1 MIDVNTIGIGVDTR
15 EVKSAV
21 TDLDRLGKAADN
33 ASRKA
38 DGLDDSSKRLEKSTH
53 ALSGALGLATR
64 AFGALGVGLL
74 AKEFISAS
82 DAMTKMRGQLSN
94 ATKSQEEFNAAF
106 SSVRS
111 IANQVQSDLGSIG
124 TVYARLSNAL
134 QDMGASQQQVT
145 DVTKTMALALRVNGA
160 SAAET
165 SSALLQLSQ
174 AFGAGK
180 LSGDEFRSAME
191 SAPNLMRE
199 LAKSIGVP
207 IGQLKEL
214 AANGQITSDIL
225 LKAFSNPELLKSL
238 EAQNEKMKT
247 ISGSWQELKNQLV
260 ELVGVLN
267 NKTGASD
274 WISEQLS
281 GVSSWLNQ
289 IKFTIENGNWF
300 DKLAIML
307 GYNTKSMAVM
317 NAAQKN
323 NGAPIDFAGIKK
335 FRELSTLE
343 SKAGFL
349 EGLPSD
355 GVFYGNNG
363 VTTFGKELSAIRKRI
378 NTYKSELGISGNTTI
393 PITDT
398 YMGAPNFAVEKK
410 EGAGGYDARSYKD
423 FKSYEDA
430 AKKQKDLRD
439 KANEQALKDL
449 QDQVTEEFEANE
461 AIYKYKFDKEK
472 DFAEFKKKQ
481 EKELNN
487 EVEKHLKA
495 VQRSENKILDE
506 KHKKEKDALE
516 KLSRQQE
523 QMARELSQAFTNGL
537 FDSFKKGESFGKSMI
552 RNLAALAQTWLSR
565 MIEGLFTGSGGIV
578 STLGGLLGGTVST
591 SAVAG
596 TANNVLTGTGSNSIF
611 GTLSGIKDFFTGGGM
626 NAAVDGAIQ
635 GLAGKLSG
643 WGFDK
648 LGSFLFHNSATL
660 ANVLP
665 FAGAALQAL
674 TGNVKGAAFT
684 AGGAA
689 LGSVIPGVGTII
701 GGAVGSL
708 VGSLFGGKKLPPRV
722 TQSRVGTY
730 SNGVFSA
737 SEGADRGKRKLGA
750 SSQLDSLNETFA
762 KTLNT
767 LFGAFDIDTN
777 IISKALLT
785 KKKNTTSVFEANV
798 NGEQLSAYRGKFG
811 KKGTF
816 EQAFQALVE
825 NALGQM
831 TVQAIQVSKLPDG
844 IKKFFDGLTK
854 KEDVTGAINALVSLN
869 AALKD
874 LPAVF
879 NQVRD
884 AINTTAYKTSI
895 ADLQTLFANTQT
907 YTSLFYT
914 QQEQFD
920 TFTKQLT
927 SQFTELNSTL
937 PATRDGFRSL
947 VDGLMNDFSESGRK
961 QFAGL
966 VALSGAADQYYKQ
979 LEAQKNVLNDIAS
992 NLSSNYFSTSSDYAV
1007 GVAMASNGMDYS
1019 STLGDFAS
1027 VSRAGD
1033 PGLIATVKAL
1043 VAANADT
1050 KALLEAVVKA
1060 VQESARIHKI
1070 WNGDGLPETR
1080 VI

>member
-94 ATKSQEEFNAAF
+94 ATKSQEEFNAAL

-207 IGQLKEL
+207 VGQLKEL

-247 ISGSWQELKNQLV
+247 ISGSWQNLQNRLV
-260 ELVGVLN
+260 NGIDIID
-267 NKTGASD
+267 KRIGASKF
-274 WISEQLS
+274 I
-281 GVSSWLNQ
+281 
-289 IKFTIENGNWF
+289 IKFIDSLGTLASVTEGGEKGSVVRNALDSSRSWARTQFEKMDLASLRLEAQSGN
-300 DKLAIML
+300 DL
-307 GYNTKSMAVM
+307 
-317 NAAQKN
+317 AQKIYN
-323 NGAPIDFAGIKK
+323 DRTRTGRPVLQG
-335 FRELSTLE
+335 
-343 SKAGFL
+343 
-349 EGLPSD
+349 
-355 GVFYGNNG
+355 
-363 VTTFGKELSAIRKRI
+363 RI
-378 NTYKSELGISGNTTI
+378 TQ
-393 PITDT
+393 D
-398 YMGAPNFAVEKK
+398 YMGAPSFSVEKK

-495 VQRSENKILDE
+495 IQRSENKILDE

-565 MIEGLFTGSGGIV
+565 MIQGLFTGSGGIV
-578 STLGGLLGGTVST
+578 STLGSLLGGTFST
-591 SAVAG
+591 NAFAG
-596 TANNVLTGTGSNSIF
+596 GSVITGTGSNSIF
-611 GTLSGIKDFFTGGGM
+611 GQLSSIKDLLGGG
-626 NAAVDGAIQ
+626 NNFITGSIEKLGAWIANGQGGIADSIGGALGQYSGAISDALGYAGAAFQ
-635 GLAGKLSG
+635 LAKG
-643 WGFDK
+643 
-648 LGSFLFHNSATL
+648 
-660 ANVLP
+660 NV
-665 FAGAALQAL
+665 AGAALTAVGTYFGGPFGGAIGGLLGSAFGGSSLPKRNWSEVRSEFGEGKFKL
-674 TGNVKGAAFT
+674 TGNFAKREGAGALAGQEGLQQAF
-684 AGGAA
+684 AA
-689 LGSVIPGVGTII
+689 SLGSLLQSFGVNDNF
-701 GGAVGSL
+701 SL
-708 VGSLFGGKKLPPRV
+708 SSNFSTRPGKKTKATFV
-722 TQSRVGTY
+722 
-730 SNGVFSA
+730 
-737 SEGADRGKRKLGA
+737 
-750 SSQLDSLNETFA
+750 SSIAGITDQMDF
-762 KTLNT
+762 
-767 LFGAFDIDTN
+767 
-777 IISKALLT
+777 
-785 KKKNTTSVFEANV
+785 
-798 NGEQLSAYRGKFG
+798 QYG
-811 KKGTF
+811 KKD
-816 EQAFQALVE
+816 Q
-825 NALGQM
+825 NAWSSFVDSVLGGGLSS
-831 TVQAIQVSKLPDG
+831 AIKNSKLPEG

-854 KEDVTGAINALVSLN
+854 KEDVQESITSIIGLKT
-869 AALKD
+869 ALKD
-874 LPAVF
+874 MPSVF

-884 AINTTAYKTSI
+884 ALDATAYKISI
-895 ADLQTLFANTQT
+895 HDLKKLFSDTQT

-914 QQEQFD
+914 QQENFD

-927 SQFTELNSTL
+927 SQFTELNATL
-937 PATRDGFRSL
+937 PATRDGFRAL

-966 VALSGAADQYYKQ
+966 VALSGAADAYYKQ
-979 LEAQKNVLNDIAS
+979 LVEQKGALEGLNAA
-992 NLSSNYFSTSSDYAV
+992 YFSTSADYMSA
-1007 GVAMASNGMDYS
+1007 AASASNGVTY
-1019 STLGDFAS
+1019 TNRIGELS
-1027 VSRAGD
+1027 VTRRAGD
-1033 PGLIATVKAL
+1033 SELIAAIREL
-1043 VAANADT
+1043 LASNADT
-1050 KALLEAVVKA
+1050 KAVLEAVA
-1060 VQESARIHKI
+1060 YATQQTARIQRT